1 MKQLIIR
8 VIDFFYP
15 PFRKFVPLQTFRYIA
30 CGGGNTAL
38 DIFLYYISIH
48 YLLPV
53 HEVSG
58 EQIVSTPIG
67 PMTPHIAAFIIAF
80 AITFP
85 IGFYLNRF
93 VVFTGSTLRG
103 RIQLVRYFMLVLAC
117 IGLNYF
123 FIKLFVER
131 FSFFP
136 TVAKLLT
143 TVIVVSFSYL
153 TQKRFTFKVAKTAGS
168 GPA

>member
-1 MKQLIIR
+1 MKHLIIR

-48 YLLPV
+48 YLLPI

-58 EQIVSTPIG
+58 EQIVYTPVG
-67 PMTPHIAAFIIAF
+67 PMTSHIAAFIIAF

-103 RIQLVRYFMLVLAC
+103 RIQLMRYFMLVLAC
-117 IGLNYF
+117 IALNYF

-131 FSFFP
+131 FGFFP

-143 TVIVVSFSYL
+143 TVIVVGFSYL
-153 TQKRFTFKVAKTAGS
+153 TQKRFTF
-168 GPA
+168 